1 MTVAHGMTGEN
12 LPQPEEIVRTATNRI
27 GLWIAIAALCVNAPR
42 LVQAFLEAD
51 GLQLNASLRPV
62 LMGATGVAAALTLTG
77 GGAWLAHELAR
88 GADRLQ
94 GLLLTCWSLVLLG
107 QLVLIPP
114 LLMVE
119 MPTSRI
125 GTVLPAGWQR
135 WSWAFVAVLL
145 VELVAAGA
153 MVAQGRRSQGQAE
166 RTGEVAELERMA
178 LQRAEL
184 ERELRERDA
193 ALAALRQQQSATGG
207 EPNPLPDSHRRPVA
221 KRRQARVADA
231 KVAATGET
239 RVPCR
244 RGCGWVGRSQPAENG
259 HQRFCPLR
267 G

>member
-1 MTVAHGMTGEN
+1 MK
-12 LPQPEEIVRTATNRI
+12 TNRL

-88 GADRLQ
+88 GGARLQ
-94 GLLLTCWSLVLLG
+94 GLLLACWILVLAG

-119 MPTSRI
+119 MGSSRL
-125 GTVLPAGWQR
+125 GTVLPESWQR

-153 MVAQGRRSQGQAE
+153 MVAQGRRSRGREAKMRKERALEQIARERNALEQKLRAE
-166 RTGEVAELERMA
+166 REHSAELRMLLSTVQKSRA
-178 LQRAEL
+178 QGGEHDAGASVLHADAPDREHRRSIDAPAKNYPCRNGCRWVGKSSRAENAHL
-184 ERELRERDA
+184 
-193 ALAALRQQQSATGG
+193 
-207 EPNPLPDSHRRPVA
+207 
-221 KRRQARVADA
+221 
-231 KVAATGET
+231 
-239 RVPCR
+239 
-244 RGCGWVGRSQPAENG
+244 
-259 HQRFCPLR
+259 RFCPLR
-267 G
+267 QQSL

>member
-1 MTVAHGMTGEN
+1 M
-12 LPQPEEIVRTATNRI
+12 RTASSAPGSRI

-51 GLQLNASLRPV
+51 GLQLNPQLRPV

-88 GADRLQ
+88 GGARLQ
-94 GLLLTCWSLVLLG
+94 GLLLACWILVLGG

-119 MPTSRI
+119 MGSSRL
-125 GTVLPAGWQR
+125 GTVLPESWQR

-153 MVAQGRRSQGQAE
+153 MVAQGRRSRWQGVRA
-166 RTGEVAELERMA
+166 GEVAELERMA
-178 LQRAEL
+178 FQRADL
-184 ERELRERDA
+184 ERQLRSRSQEVSD
-193 ALAALRQQQSATGG
+193 L
-207 EPNPLPDSHRRPVA
+207 
-221 KRRQARVADA
+221 RRQL
-231 KVAATGET
+231 
-239 RVPCR
+239 
-244 RGCGWVGRSQPAENG
+244 AEVEVTPPG
-259 HQRFCPLR
+259 GQEPPVS

>member
-1 MTVAHGMTGEN
+1 MSSQAPTRN
-12 LPQPEEIVRTATNRI
+12 L

-51 GLQLNASLRPV
+51 GLQLHPQLRPV

-94 GLLLTCWSLVLLG
+94 GLLLTCWSLVLVG

-114 LLMVE
+114 LLMAE
-119 MPTSRI
+119 MATSRL
-125 GTVLPAGWQR
+125 GTVLPQSWQR

-153 MVAQGRRSQGQAE
+153 MVAQGRRSQWQEVRA
-166 RTGEVAELERMA
+166 GEVAELERMA
-178 LQRAEL
+178 LERAQL
-184 ERELRERDA
+184 ERDLQERDA
-193 ALAALRQQQSATGG
+193 ALAALRQQQSATER

-221 KRRQARVADA
+221 DPQRKPVADS
-231 KVAATGET
+231 AAPAAPEE
-239 RVPCR
+239 RIPCR

-267 G
+267 E

>member
-1 MTVAHGMTGEN
+1 MRNPSSASGS
-12 LPQPEEIVRTATNRI
+12 RI

-51 GLQLNASLRPV
+51 GLQLNPQLRPV

-88 GADRLQ
+88 GGARLQ
-94 GLLLTCWSLVLLG
+94 GMLLACWILVLGG

-119 MPTSRI
+119 MGSSRL
-125 GTVLPAGWQR
+125 GTVLPQSWQR

-153 MVAQGRRSQGQAE
+153 MVAQGRRSQWQEVQAQE
-166 RTGEVAELERMA
+166 AAELERMA
-178 LQRAEL
+178 FQRAEL
-184 ERELRERDA
+184 ERNLRSRD
-193 ALAALRQQQSATGG
+193 Q
-207 EPNPLPDSHRRPVA
+207 E
-221 KRRQARVADA
+221 VADLRGQLA
-231 KVAATGET
+231 EMEVTPPGGRELGQLKTSQGSELTEVAAQ
-239 RVPCR
+239 VPCR
-244 RGCGWVGRSQPAENG
+244 NGCGWVGRSGKAECG
-259 HQRFCPLR
+259 HQRVCPQR